1 MLPTYNAYPNLRRSH
16 SLSRPS
22 YVGPG
27 GSLRERLLSRSRVTN
42 LGVVLIGCVLGL
54 SLLSNLRYIYQ
65 LHDYESSG
73 RIATTPQL
81 ITDTVSYNHS
91 ESQLDHLIT
100 VAGHAIWKGGDPADY
115 EQDSEWVLDV
125 AQAGRGNPKAFYAH
139 IAKGAELALADR
151 ITAFWSSAGQTRKPT
166 HLTEAQSYLSLA
178 LSAGL
183 LPSTSSQTFV
193 RATTE
198 DYALDSYQNLV
209 FSVARF
215 RERTDTEDYALDSYQ
230 NLVFSV
236 ARFRERTGRY
246 PDRITVVGFGIK
258 KQRFEK
264 LHARAIRWP
273 VRSFSYV
280 GVDVADQEDLD
291 VAQDGEHKN
300 GFIPYMRDLYGCHDF
315 LAAKRRLRNTAA
327 RFHPYHSSAPELANL
342 LDWCPPSR
350 HQLFSGPLP
359 WSRA

>member
-1 MLPTYNAYPNLRRSH
+1 MLPTYNSYPNSRRHPSH
-16 SLSRPS
+16 SLSRHS
-22 YVGPG
+22 YTSPG

-42 LGVVLIGCVLGL
+42 LGLVLIGCVLGL
-54 SLLSNLRYIYQ
+54 SLLSNLRHVY
-65 LHDYESSG
+65 LLRGYESAG
-73 RIATTPQL
+73 RTTSKL

-91 ESQLDHLIT
+91 ESQLDHLIM
-100 VAGHAIWKGGDPADY
+100 VAGHAIWKGGDPTEY
-115 EQDSEWVLDV
+115 EKDSEWVLDV

-139 IAKGAELALADR
+139 IAKGAELALQDKNS
-151 ITAFWSSAGQTRKPT
+151 ILVFSGGQTRKPT

-178 LSAGL
+178 LNTGL
-183 LPSTSSQTFV
+183 LPSTPSDTFV

-198 DYALDSYQNLV
+198 D
-209 FSVARF
+209 F
-215 RERTDTEDYALDSYQ
+215 ALDSYQ

-273 VRSFSYV
+273 VRAFSYV
-280 GVDVADQEDLD
+280 GVDVADQGDLE

-315 LAAKRRLRNTAA
+315 LAAKRRSRNTAA
-327 RFHPYHSSAPELANL
+327 RFHPYHSSAPELAEL

-359 WSRA
+359 WSP

>member
-1 MLPTYNAYPNLRRSH
+1 MLPSYNSYPNLRRH
-16 SLSRPS
+16 HALSRPTYTS
-22 YVGPG
+22 PG

-42 LGVVLIGCVLGL
+42 LGMVLVGCVLGL
-54 SLLSNLRYIYQ
+54 SLLSNLRYIYL
-65 LHDYESSG
+65 LHGYESNP
-73 RIATTPQL
+73 RIGTTPKL

-91 ESQLDHLIT
+91 ESQLDHLIM
-100 VAGHAIWKGGDPADY
+100 VAGHAIWKGGDPAAY
-115 EQDSEWVLDV
+115 EKDAEWVLDV

-139 IAKGAELALADR
+139 IAKG
-151 ITAFWSSAGQTRKPT
+151 GQTRKPT

-178 LSAGL
+178 LGAGL
-183 LPSTSSQTFV
+183 LPSTPSETFV

-198 DYALDSYQNLV
+198 DFALDSYQNLI
-209 FSVARF
+209 FSIARF
-215 RERTDTEDYALDSYQ
+215 K
-230 NLVFSV
+230 
-236 ARFRERTGRY
+236 ERTGRY
-246 PDRITVVGFGIK
+246 PDRITVVGFGVK

-264 LHARAIRWP
+264 LHARAIKWP

-280 GVDVADQEDLD
+280 GVDVADQEDLE

-327 RFHPYHSSAPELANL
+327 RFHPYHSSAPELADL
-342 LDWCPPSR
+342 LDWCPLSR

>member
-1 MLPTYNAYPNLRRSH
+1 MLPTYNSYPNYRRPPA
-16 SLSRPS
+16 LSRHS
-22 YVGPG
+22 YTPV

-42 LGVVLIGCVLGL
+42 LGLVLISCVLGL
-54 SLLSNLRYIYQ
+54 SLLSNLRHAYLSRGY
-65 LHDYESSG
+65 
-73 RIATTPQL
+73 TTRTFQS

-91 ESQLDHLIT
+91 EPELDHLIM
-100 VAGHAIWKGGDPADY
+100 VAGHAIWKGGDPASY

-139 IAKGAELALADR
+139 IAKGAELALGDKNSLLV
-151 ITAFWSSAGQTRKPT
+151 FSGGQTRKPT

-178 LSAGL
+178 LDTGL
-183 LPSTSSQTFV
+183 LPSTSSDTFI

-198 DYALDSYQNLV
+198 D
-209 FSVARF
+209 F
-215 RERTDTEDYALDSYQ
+215 ALDSYQ

-246 PDRITVVGFGIK
+246 PNRITVVGFGVK

-264 LHARAIRWP
+264 LHARAMRWP
-273 VRSFSYV
+273 VRQFSYV
-280 GVDVADQEDLD
+280 GVDVADQGDLEI
-291 VAQDGEHKN
+291 AQDGEHKN

-327 RFHPYHSSAPELANL
+327 RFHPYHSSAPELADL

-359 WSRA
+359 WSRL